1 MRKCKLSSPTGNPFE
16 VFSLLYPQ
24 DRKYKNN
31 VSLFSLNGDNMTY
44 LDKVHPADIS
54 AAIASHTFYKDLDYY
69 ITANTFVGDC
79 GRSQATLFS
88 LTNIVIDLDIHS
100 LDKLFETDNSEN
112 TTDWLKNDNLY
123 DKHRWRMQKTDELC
137 HDLLWRLQR
146 DIFGDFMPNVVH
158 LTGRGLQLWWHLEE
172 TSSKLLWLY
181 NQVTNN
187 IILLIN
193 IFLQDNPELQCVLE
207 ADCRASKNAAGLFRL
222 FGTYNTKTGR
232 QSRYE
237 ILHCNSYDL
246 NQLAGI
252 LNNYEEIQLLNNPE
266 HMRPTNNAHV
276 QNIERQE
283 NPRAAKPHRGRTA
296 QFKRKW
302 IIEQRVA
309 ELTDHVTWR
318 NKILFAAFHNMCM
331 IASLEDAQEYCLNL
345 NQSFSEPLPSID
357 HIINRQKHYLFRDET
372 LCEYLGIT
380 KEEFDELSKRYY
392 ATHRN
397 DARSIQAQTKKNE
410 KEQRYAEC
418 QRLRDEGY
426 SVAQIAN
433 MTGVPRNTVY
443 RRTIAPQKHLS
454 RTSKN
459 D

>member
-54 AAIASHTFYKDLDYY
+54 AAIANHTFYKDMDYY

-112 TTDWLKNDNLY
+112 ITDWLKNGNLY

-158 LTGRGLQLWWHLEE
+158 LTGRGLQFWWHLAEA
-172 TSSKLLWLY
+172 SNQLLWLY
-181 NQVTNN
+181 QQVTNN
-187 IILLIN
+187 IILLIEN
-193 IFLQDNPELQCVLE
+193 FLQDNPELHHVVE
-207 ADCRASKNAAGLFRL
+207 IDYVASRNPAGLFRL
-222 FGTYNTKTGR
+222 FGTFNSKTGR

-237 ILHCNSYDL
+237 ILHHNSYDL

-252 LNNYEEIQLLNNPE
+252 LNNYEEIQLLSKPE
-266 HMRPTNNAHV
+266 HMRPTNNANV
-276 QNIERQE
+276 QTIEGRE
-283 NPRAAKPHRGRTA
+283 NPRAAKPHRAHTA

-302 IIEQRVA
+302 LIEQRVA
-309 ELTDHVTWR
+309 ELTDHVGWR
-318 NKILFAAFHNMCM
+318 NKIIFAAFHNMCL
-331 IASLEDAQEYCLNL
+331 IVSVETAQEYCLNL
-345 NQSFSEPLPSID
+345 NQRFSEPLLSIE
-357 HIINRQKHYLFRDET
+357 HIITCEKHYPFRDET
-372 LCEYLGIT
+372 LCDYLGIT
-380 KEEFDELSKRYY
+380 KERYDELSQHYY

-397 DARSIQAQTKKNE
+397 DARNIQAQARKEE

-426 SVAQIAN
+426 TLAEITRI
-433 MTGVPRNTVY
+433 TGVPDRTLRRHTV
-443 RRTIAPQKHLS
+443 AS
-454 RTSKN
+454 SKKWN
-459 D
+459 

>member
-1 MRKCKLSSPTGNPFE
+1 MRKCKLSTPTGNPFE

-24 DRKYKNN
+24 DRKYKSNI
-31 VSLFSLNGDNMTY
+31 SLFSLNGDNMTY
-44 LDKVHPADIS
+44 LDKVHPADVS
-54 AAIASHTFYKDLDYY
+54 AAIANHFFYKDLDYY

-112 TTDWLKNDNLY
+112 ITDWLKNDNLY
-123 DKHRWRMQKTDELC
+123 NKHQWCLEKTDELC

-146 DIFGDFMPNVVH
+146 DLFGDFMPNVVH
-158 LTGRGLQLWWHLEE
+158 LTGRGLQFWWHLEE
-172 TSSKLLWLY
+172 TSKQLLWLY
-181 NQVTNN
+181 QQVTNN
-187 IILLIN
+187 IILLIEA
-193 IFLQDNPELQCVLE
+193 FLKDNPDLHRVVEIDYV
-207 ADCRASKNAAGLFRL
+207 ASRNPAGLFRL
-222 FGTYNTKTGR
+222 FGTFNSKTGR

-237 ILHCNSYDL
+237 VLHRNSYDL

-252 LNNYEEIQLLNNPE
+252 LNNYEEIQLLNKPN
-266 HMRPTNNAHV
+266 HTHTANNANV
-276 QNIERQE
+276 QNIEGQE
-283 NPRAAKPHRGRTA
+283 NPKAARSHRGRTA

-318 NKILFAAFHNMCM
+318 NKILFAAFHNMCL
-331 IASLEDAQEYCLNL
+331 IAPLEDAQEYCLNL
-345 NQSFSEPLPSID
+345 NRSFSEPLPSID
-357 HIINRQKHYLFRDET
+357 HIINRQKHYPFRDET
-372 LCEYLGIT
+372 LCDFLGII
-380 KEEFDELSKRYY
+380 KERYDELSKQYY

-397 DARSIQAQTKKNE
+397 DSRNIQTQARKEE

-426 SVAQIAN
+426 TLAEITHI
-433 MTGVPRNTVY
+433 TGVPDRTLRRHTV
-443 RRTIAPQKHLS
+443 AS
-454 RTSKN
+454 SKK
-459 D
+459 

>member
-16 VFSLLYPQ
+16 VFNLMYPQ

-31 VSLFSLNGDNMTY
+31 ISLFSLNGDNMTY

-146 DIFGDFMPNVVH
+146 DLFGDFMPNVVH

-276 QNIERQE
+276 QNIERQKK
-283 NPRAAKPHRGRTA
+283 PRAAKPHRGRTA

-357 HIINRQKHYLFRDET
+357 HTINRQKHYLFRDET